1 MRPHDATDVLVAV
14 PQLLGELQK
23 LRDVMADA
31 WAETQLIHAFIPEH
45 EVGAPD
51 RKSSDRFD
59 DKGSSSVLPGMSR
72 RRDVLFFLGWR

>member
-31 WAETQLIHAFIPEH
+31 WAETQLIHALHTRARGGRAGPQI
-45 EVGAPD
+45 V
-51 RKSSDRFD
+51 R
-59 DKGSSSVLPGMSR
+59 
-72 RRDVLFFLGWR
+72 